1 MTIRE
6 AQAIAREN
14 GYTLRKRDGEYRVN
28 RTGGE
33 EATANYTD
41 CLDDAVSTLLFEVKR
56 EAERYEEKLAERTT
70 EQLARERGVSTERVT
85 ELKAG
90 TLTVRE
96 QSNYG
101 RTVYYPVGP
110 LAELFA
116 RVAGTSTLTDQ
127 TLSLV
132 ENFGY
137 TVEVERPTTKTWR

>member
-14 GYTLRKRDGEYRVN
+14 GYTLRKTEYEEYRVN
-28 RTGGE
+28 IKGGE

-41 CLDDAVSTLLFEVKR
+41 CLDDAVSTLLFEAKR
-56 EAERYEEKLAERTT
+56 EAAQAQEEVKPET
-70 EQLARERGVSTERVT
+70 
-85 ELKAG
+85 

-96 QSNYG
+96 QNNYG
-101 RTVYYPVGP
+101 QTVYYPVGA

-116 RVAGTSTLTDQ
+116 RVAGTSTLTNQ

-132 ENFGY
+132 EDFGY